1 MVLNKNSNSKDEFFG
16 NRPKYATLT
25 SSTASAIRTA
35 IESGKF
41 PPYSKLPSEAEL
53 GAMLGVSRTT
63 IREALRTLEEQG
75 LIVRRRGLGTFVTKV
90 PVIKDL
96 SLNFGIT
103 KMIKSAGHIP
113 GTKFANI
120 SQKTAS
126 ASMAE
131 ALGIPTSST
140 VLVVDRVRTEE
151 DKPIVWSVNTIPL
164 DLVGENALDQF
175 QVETQSIYDYYANTL
190 KIFITRGV
198 AELNPVVANTIIA
211 NRLEVPRGTPIM
223 QLSQIDYDTNGRPVL
238 HSLDHHLIEP
248 YKFIINRKGP
258 Y

>member
-1 MVLNKNSNSKDEFFG
+1 MALNKKSNSNDEYFG
-16 NRPKYATLT
+16 NLPKYATLT
-25 SSTASAIRTA
+25 SSTTDAIRTA

-53 GAMLGVSRTT
+53 GTMLGVSRTT
-63 IREALRTLEEQG
+63 IREALRTLEERG

-90 PVIKDL
+90 PIIKDL

-103 KMIKSAGHIP
+103 KMIQSAGHAP
-113 GTKFANI
+113 GTKFAKI
-120 SQKTAS
+120 TQKPAS
-126 ASMAE
+126 APMAE
-131 ALGIPTSST
+131 ALGIST
-140 VLVVDRVRTEE
+140 GDTVIIVDRVRTEE
-151 DKPIVWSVNTIPL
+151 DKPIVWSVNTLPF
-164 DLVGENALDQF
+164 DLVGGDALKQF
-175 QVETQSIYDYYANTL
+175 QVETQSIYDYYANKL

-198 AELNPVVANTIIA
+198 AELNPVVANTMIA

-223 QLSQIDYDTNGRPVL
+223 QLSQVDYDAKGRPVL
-238 HSLDHHLIEP
+238 HSLDHHLTEP